1 MSNYEKLLCGSRT
14 MEDAQKKKKKKKKPL
29 RCPSGHPIKLERYKE
44 D

>member
-14 MEDAQKKKKKKKKPL
+14 MEDAPKKKKPL
-29 RCPSGHPIKLERYKE
+29 RCSSGHPIKLERYKE